1 MVDGKEVNITQQSS
15 TVSKRG
21 NEIEMQILDD
31 LETTQVFNMRE
42 TIRNYIKNN
51 VWLEREG
58 LNLKIKACEKS
69 KTKYKSQYVQM
80 TMAKM

>member
-1 MVDGKEVNITQQSS
+1 
-15 TVSKRG
+15 
-21 NEIEMQILDD
+21 MQILDD

-69 KTKYKSQYVQM
+69 K
-80 TMAKM
+80 